1 MSDTPARRG
10 RGRPKRHLAPDREE
24 ILRAALTAFAR
35 DGFDGTNLR
44 RIAADAG
51 VDVALVSRHFGPKL
65 ELWKAVVDELARRM
79 TTARSE
85 IMTPARA
92 DKPPA
97 ARIADALRRFVA
109 FNRAVP
115 QLGKFFVDEISRAGP
130 RRDYVVER
138 LWLPHR
144 DTMLPLLADG
154 SQAGVVPGRDAEML
168 LLMLMGAVAMPLL
181 MLPLIGTA
189 DAEGERRLTETVVA
203 AFLRA

>member
-1 MSDTPARRG
+1 MPDTPARRG

-24 ILRAALTAFAR
+24 ILRVALTAFAR

-65 ELWKAVVDELARRM
+65 DLWKAVVDELARRM
-79 TTARSE
+79 ATARLKV
-85 IMTPARA
+85 MTPEPA
-92 DKPPA
+92 DKASP

-115 QLGKFFVDEISRAGP
+115 ELGRFFVDETSRAGL
-130 RRDYVVER
+130 RRDYVIDR
-138 LWLPHR
+138 LWRPHR
-144 DTMLPLLADG
+144 DTMLPLLTDG
-154 SQAGVVPGRDAEML
+154 SRTGLVPGSDAEML

-181 MLPLIGTA
+181 MLPLIDAA
-189 DAEGERRLTETVVA
+189 DAEGERRLTEAVVA
-203 AFLRA
+203 TFLRA

>member
-1 MSDTPARRG
+1 MPDTPARRG

-24 ILRAALTAFAR
+24 ILRVALTAFAR

-65 ELWKAVVDELARRM
+65 DLWKAVVDELARRM
-79 TTARSE
+79 ATARLK
-85 IMTPARA
+85 IMTPEPA
-92 DKPPA
+92 DKASP

-115 QLGKFFVDEISRAGP
+115 ELGRFFVDETSRAGL
-130 RRDYVVER
+130 RRDYVIDR
-138 LWLPHR
+138 LWRPHR
-144 DTMLPLLADG
+144 DTMLPLLTDG
-154 SQAGVVPGRDAEML
+154 SRTGLVPGSDAEML

-181 MLPLIGTA
+181 MLPLIDAA
-189 DAEGERRLTETVVA
+189 DAEGERRLTEAVVA
-203 AFLRA
+203 TFLRA